1 MRYVKAVVIVG
12 LLIGCEACGSSQPT
26 PRPTDQA
33 LRFIQALNAR
43 DTGGMAEVSGFPFR
57 FRNQAWETAPDAA
70 GFVLGSAEER
80 VAADAAQLDPL
91 LRELAT
97 NVAVVT
103 PEPVVDPPSQSYLLN
118 EPLRGASSAWADL
131 DLVLFRRGEGDVEHI
146 AIVGVE
152 PASGKV
158 LGLYVN

>member
-1 MRYVKAVVIVG
+1 M
-12 LLIGCEACGSSQPT
+12 
-26 PRPTDQA
+26 
-33 LRFIQALNAR
+33 
-43 DTGGMAEVSGFPFR
+43 
-57 FRNQAWETAPDAA
+57 
-70 GFVLGSAEER
+70 
-80 VAADAAQLDPL
+80 AADAAQLDPL

-103 PEPVVDPPSQSYLLN
+103 PEPVVDPPSQSDLLN
-118 EPLRGASSAWADL
+118 EPLRGASSAWAEL